1 MINVLTIFLAQSFQG
16 KSDVVVKIFV
26 FYLKVQGSIF
36 FPNSPFL
43 SQTKCMNLK
52 KKKPM
57 GNFFKV
63 VVVGGDS
70 FARRRGLNGNLN
82 QVPCG
87 ATFSRRRGLSDRPN

>member
-16 KSDVVVKIFV
+16 KSDVVVKIFFF

-52 KKKPM
+52 KKKPW
-57 GNFFKV
+57 V
-63 VVVGGDS
+63 TS
-70 FARRRGLNGNLN
+70 
-82 QVPCG
+82 
-87 ATFSRRRGLSDRPN
+87 SR